1 MTRPVTS
8 SGAHP
13 VAPARPYRLLIDPL
27 REPRRNLAREEAL
40 ARTRPVPTLRL
51 WRNDRCVVLGR
62 FQVTGGEVD
71 ERACRH
77 LGVPV
82 YRRFTGG
89 GTVYQDAG
97 NLNVTLVA
105 PRDASPFRARPERL
119 SVPGLY
125 EVVLRPLAAAV
136 RSLGILGQAGE
147 REVVVH
153 GRKVSGVAAWL
164 GAGSVLVHATLLI
177 DPDLGALHR
186 VLDGPGDPGNQRWL
200 HTRSHRVPVTSLVR
214 EGLSANRRGAVE
226 AAVVDAFDAL
236 LLAEEGQGPGLAA
249 QSSGAGATRLEP
261 GRPTPTELSAESRLL
276 AERYG
281 RAAWHASG
289 QAGGGGDGDGRIAP

>member
-1 MTRPVTS
+1 MTPPS
-8 SGAHP
+8 L
-13 VAPARPYRLLIDPL
+13 VAPARPYRVLIDPL

-51 WRNDRCVVLGR
+51 WRNERCVVLGR
-62 FQVTGGEVD
+62 FQVSDGEVD
-71 ERACRH
+71 KRACRR

-89 GTVYQDAG
+89 GAVYQDAG

-105 PRDASPFRARPERL
+105 PRDASLFGARPERL

-125 EVVLRPLAAAV
+125 EVVLQPLAAAV
-136 RSLGILGQAGE
+136 RSLGIPGQARE

-153 GRKVSGVAAWL
+153 GRKISGVAAWL
-164 GAGSVLVHATLLI
+164 SAGSVLVHATLLI
-177 DPDLGALHR
+177 DADLEALHR
-186 VLDGPGDPGNQRWL
+186 VLDGPGDPGNPRWL

-226 AAVVDAFDAL
+226 TAVVAAFDAL
-236 LLAEEGQGPGLAA
+236 LLAEEGAGLA
-249 QSSGAGATRLEP
+249 QVGAGSRANRREP
-261 GRPTPTELSAESRLL
+261 GRPTSAELSAESRLL

-281 RAAWHASG
+281 RAAWHADG
-289 QAGGGGDGDGRIAP
+289 PGWGGGDGDGRIAS